1 VIEKEY
7 FGFVLDF
14 EIDGFLGLRKG
25 GNI

>member
-14 EIDGFLGLRKG
+14 EIDGFLRLGERRD
-25 GNI
+25 I